1 MRSDEAAKTVIH
13 QLIRVAV
20 QKSEARVSTVY
31 IVGAGKDVKSGGEVR
46 STGRPTKEIDD
57 DGVC

>member
-1 MRSDEAAKTVIH
+1 MNTIE
-13 QLIRVAV
+13 
-20 QKSEARVSTVY
+20 SEVSESTVY
-31 IVGAGKDVKSGGEVR
+31 IVGAGKDVKSGGGVR